1 MFAHHRPSIPSQAV
15 SGAVKRRSIADRITS
30 TAELINKE
38 AETQKRLLKINDF
51 FGKRMSES
59 EPRMENN
66 EDTEEFTVIDPSEI
80 NSECQLFQDQDDVIE
95 SVMEKFD
102 GLQLELSQT
111 DIDEVVTELK
121 LLEEKL
127 HLWREVRLKTIAELR
142 DIADYIDKVA
152 KQTGIAKVV
161 GSGGGVL
168 AGGLT
173 LAGGVMTV
181 LTAGAALP
189 VLAAGAGLGLAS
201 GLTGASAALS
211 KKILSSKQMTKVQLA
226 IEVDSEATKELLF
239 EVETVKEDTRVRK
252 VASVVFTV
260 GSLAS
265 STKGLMDI
273 VRGATPGNT
282 ILAGLESIGQIFGEN
297 INKEIVK
304 LLARTSGQVLSGT
317 VTSVFGGVTMLWDM
331 YQLKT
336 GVTQIV
342 EGGEEAA
349 EQIRDI
355 ATQLEQGLR
364 EFGDQGSADGAEE
377 NNNSPDD
384 SKPCDAGAGDENDV
398 AGV

>member
-1 MFAHHRPSIPSQAV
+1 
-15 SGAVKRRSIADRITS
+15 
-30 TAELINKE
+30 
-38 AETQKRLLKINDF
+38 
-51 FGKRMSES
+51 
-59 EPRMENN
+59 
-66 EDTEEFTVIDPSEI
+66 
-80 NSECQLFQDQDDVIE
+80 
-95 SVMEKFD
+95 
-102 GLQLELSQT
+102 
-111 DIDEVVTELK
+111 
-121 LLEEKL
+121 
-127 HLWREVRLKTIAELR
+127 
-142 DIADYIDKVA
+142 
-152 KQTGIAKVV
+152 
-161 GSGGGVL
+161 
-168 AGGLT
+168 
-173 LAGGVMTV
+173 MTV

-398 AGV
+398 AGL

>member
-1 MFAHHRPSIPSQAV
+1 
-15 SGAVKRRSIADRITS
+15 
-30 TAELINKE
+30 
-38 AETQKRLLKINDF
+38 
-51 FGKRMSES
+51 
-59 EPRMENN
+59 MENN

-111 DIDEVVTELK
+111 DIDEVVTELRQ
-121 LLEEKL
+121 LEEKL

-331 YQLKT
+331 YQLKS
-336 GVTQIV
+336 GVEQLADGSE
-342 EGGEEAA
+342 EGA
-349 EQIRDI
+349 EQIREI
-355 ATQLEQGLR
+355 AHQLELALLDFTEQHPL
-364 EFGDQGSADGAEE
+364 
-377 NNNSPDD
+377 
-384 SKPCDAGAGDENDV
+384 
-398 AGV
+398 

>member
-1 MFAHHRPSIPSQAV
+1 
-15 SGAVKRRSIADRITS
+15 
-30 TAELINKE
+30 
-38 AETQKRLLKINDF
+38 
-51 FGKRMSES
+51 
-59 EPRMENN
+59 MENN

-398 AGV
+398 AGL